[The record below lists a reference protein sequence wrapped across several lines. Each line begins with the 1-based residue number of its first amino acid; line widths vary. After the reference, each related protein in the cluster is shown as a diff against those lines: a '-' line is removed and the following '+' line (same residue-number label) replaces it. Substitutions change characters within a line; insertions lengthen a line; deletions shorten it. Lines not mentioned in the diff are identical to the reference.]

1 MPRFAPACGK
11 AHPTTTSADFF
22 PVSTSPADHE
32 KYNPVFELLVDNEE
46 DKITGYVAYALY
58 KQKKRDWIVDF
69 KERRGTPPSDA
80 EFDEYNKA
88 ECLPRNLE
96 MLRRDAQSVLAAYS
110 TEIVAAELESLK
122 EKARN
127 DVEQGRLDAALRTI
141 EAQNSFSRQVGVAL
155 VSTLLTT
162 IILIIIAVALALFGV
177 DVFDG
182 AARLRTESVGP

>member
-1 MPRFAPACGK
+1 M
-11 AHPTTTSADFF
+11 
-22 PVSTSPADHE
+22 STSPADQE

-69 KERRGTPPSDA
+69 KERRGTLPSDA

-162 IILIIIAVALALFGV
+162 IIIIIIAVALALFGV